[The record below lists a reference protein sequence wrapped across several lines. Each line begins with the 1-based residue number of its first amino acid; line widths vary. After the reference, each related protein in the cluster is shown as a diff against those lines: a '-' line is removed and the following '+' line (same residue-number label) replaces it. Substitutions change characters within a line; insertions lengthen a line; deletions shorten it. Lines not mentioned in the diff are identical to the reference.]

1 MGELGREEK
10 SNQIHMG
17 PLLAVECGSYSGVR
31 GRGARETGDGHNA
44 KVWAAILSASGET
57 GPYIGG
63 ARMICG
69 DQRQAE
75 PRLGEGWGRGETN
88 S

>member
-17 PLLAVECGSYSGVR
+17 PLLAVECGSYSGIR

-44 KVWAAILSASGET
+44 KVWAAILSASGKT

-63 ARMICG
+63 ARMI
-69 DQRQAE
+69 
-75 PRLGEGWGRGETN
+75 
-88 S
+88 